1 VLPKQTTNSITIGL
15 TQTKT
20 SLGTLE
26 NGVRKIFWSN
36 GDCIAANGST
46 SSEAILDAENSS
58 VATFDFE
65 SELTYP
71 LNILYPASFYK
82 DASTITLP
90 AVQAAATASF
100 ATNTLPMATSVASV
114 GDAIKLSHLA
124 GVIRLQLKAQKD
136 RDNTIRK
143 VEFAGND
150 GEQVSG
156 DFLIDYNAV
165 TLTPNGDKA
174 DDKKLA
180 TRVVGTLTTD
190 AISDV
195 FVVVPAQ
202 EYKNGFTV
210 RIINSTGNYMDK
222 KKSLDGKFNFSV
234 TSNKLEDKQ
243 CLLTFSK
250 TAWIK
255 FTTLVQ
261 VYTTEIGWYGLV
273 RRINEFSFYVY
284 DILTYPLEVTG
295 TKIH

>member
-1 VLPKQTTNSITIGL
+1 MKRAIIKNTSYIALVAVLLLAVGCQSVENEIVLPKQTTNSITIGL

-136 RDNTIRK
+136 RDNAIRK

-165 TLTPNGDKA
+165 TLTPTSEA
-174 DDKKLA
+174 EADKKVA
-180 TRVVGTLTTD
+180 TRVMETLTVDTITD
-190 AISDV
+190 I
-195 FVVVPAQ
+195 FIVVPAQ
-202 EYKNGFTV
+202 EYKNGFSV
-210 RIINSTGNYMDK
+210 RVINSSGHYMDK
-222 KKSLDGKFNFSV
+222 KKSSGVKIRNG
-234 TSNKLEDKQ
+234 E
-243 CLLTFSK
+243 
-250 TAWIK
+250 
-255 FTTLVQ
+255 
-261 VYTTEIGWYGLV
+261 
-273 RRINEFSFYVY
+273 
-284 DILTYPLEVTG
+284 ILTMPEMEFIPNG
-295 TKIH
+295 TLINVEL

>member
-1 VLPKQTTNSITIGL
+1 MKRAIIKNTSYIALVAVLLLAVGCQSVENEIVLPKQTTNSITIGL

-46 SSEAILDAENSS
+46 SSEAIFDAENSS

-165 TLTPNGDKA
+165 TLTPTSEA
-174 DDKKLA
+174 EADKKVA
-180 TRVVGTLTTD
+180 TRVMETLTVDTITD
-190 AISDV
+190 I
-195 FVVVPAQ
+195 FIVVPAQ
-202 EYKNGFTV
+202 EYKNGFSV
-210 RIINSTGNYMDK
+210 RVINSSGHYMDK
-222 KKSLDGKFNFSV
+222 KKSSGVKIRNG
-234 TSNKLEDKQ
+234 E
-243 CLLTFSK
+243 
-250 TAWIK
+250 
-255 FTTLVQ
+255 
-261 VYTTEIGWYGLV
+261 
-273 RRINEFSFYVY
+273 
-284 DILTYPLEVTG
+284 ILTMPEMEFIPNG
-295 TKIH
+295 TLINVEL